1 MLLHLQANLKWH
13 ETLLA
18 SMAIDIARAVVASH
32 SYEASMAAVLA
43 AVAAALVPALA
54 ADCNVVDKRLFL

>member
-1 MLLHLQANLKWH
+1 MLHLQANLKWH
-13 ETLLA
+13 EKSLA
-18 SMAIDIARAVVASH
+18 RRAIDMAQAVVANH